1 VAAALGIDDLG
12 GGVRQLTIDH
22 PERRNA
28 LDDGLLEALAA
39 AVAGGAGVRA
49 WLVRGAGEG
58 IFSSGYDLSGLARA
72 EPGVPLPDERIGE
85 VFDALIQHPAPSVA
99 LVTGP
104 AFGAGCELALACDF
118 RVGDAGAVFCM
129 PPAKLG
135 VVYALKGLQRVVDR
149 IGQGR
154 ARYLFLTGRR
164 CAADEALRMGLLDVR
179 VATAAEARTEALAL
193 CGELAQAAPLA
204 IAGMRRGFELL
215 ARGGGTIDERADY
228 EALRRASFGS
238 DDAVEGRA
246 AILAKRAPR
255 FEGR

>member
-1 VAAALGIDDLG
+1 
-12 GGVRQLTIDH
+12 
-22 PERRNA
+22 
-28 LDDGLLEALAA
+28 
-39 AVAGGAGVRA
+39 
-49 WLVRGAGEG
+49 
-58 IFSSGYDLSGLARA
+58 
-72 EPGVPLPDERIGE
+72 
-85 VFDALIQHPAPSVA
+85 
-99 LVTGP
+99 
-104 AFGAGCELALACDF
+104 
-118 RVGDAGAVFCM
+118 VGDAGAVFCM